1 MEVVVR
7 SPIIDRKRIP
17 MAKVRFK
24 LENGTRMTIIDWEIA
39 HGLILLLLGFF
50 IRATTCGDWD
60 VYRGLKSD
68 QQINFFDNQTYQ
80 TYDAD
85 KMLHS
90 GTFCTKPKVPPTT
103 IYVSIIL
110 PRTKSWLQLKLR
122 QELQMVIFQHQLFHL
137 RHRNRW

>member
-50 IRATTCGDWD
+50 IRATTCGD
-60 VYRGLKSD
+60 
-68 QQINFFDNQTYQ
+68 
-80 TYDAD
+80 
-85 KMLHS
+85 
-90 GTFCTKPKVPPTT
+90 
-103 IYVSIIL
+103 
-110 PRTKSWLQLKLR
+110 
-122 QELQMVIFQHQLFHL
+122 
-137 RHRNRW
+137 